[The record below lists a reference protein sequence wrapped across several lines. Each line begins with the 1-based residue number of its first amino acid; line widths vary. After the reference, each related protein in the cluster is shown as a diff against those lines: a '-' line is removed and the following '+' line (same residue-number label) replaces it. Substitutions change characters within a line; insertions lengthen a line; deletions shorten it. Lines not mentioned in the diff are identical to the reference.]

1 MQVTD
6 INGNIYGFLGLEITG
21 PDGKPKTTS
30 GGGVI
35 TVTATSPIASTGGT
49 TPDISISQA
58 TTSTNGYLSSTD
70 WNTFNGKQN
79 ALARY
84 ASATDGTPVS
94 STTTITL
101 TSSQLIPANTFTVNN
116 VIRVYVRFIKS
127 TANANTSFYIYIN
140 TSASLTGATQLGILT
155 TNNRTN
161 GVKRDMYIKSATSTQ
176 VYPATLGTPTDDVVQ
191 SNAASSINIDWT
203 TDKYII
209 FAIGHTGATDTG
221 GLTSGY
227 TIEKYA

>member
-6 INGNIYGFLGLEITG
+6 SNGNIYGVLGLEITG
-21 PDGKPKTTS
+21 PDGKPKTTG
-30 GGGVI
+30 GGGVT

-176 VYPATLGTPTDDVVQ
+176 LYPTTLGSNTDDVVQ

-203 TDKYII
+203 TNKYII